1 MKNKAFG
8 EITFN
13 VGWKTTTL
21 ITLFS
26 RESQIV
32 VKAKAYRKTD
42 VVTVEQEKS
51 FTDYSKNESEYRTT
65 IEKMLSDYSD
75 EAANRFIPKT
85 LLFERD
91 GAWALLCDDLLD
103 PDGGIAVCLQ
113 PDKKIVLQDD
123 YL

>member
-51 FTDYSKNESEYRTT
+51 FTDYSKNKSEYRPT

>member
-51 FTDYSKNESEYRTT
+51 FTDYSKNKSEYRTT

>member
-42 VVTVEQEKS
+42 VVTAEQEKS
-51 FTDYSKNESEYRTT
+51 FTDYSKNKSEYRTT
-65 IEKMLSDYSD
+65 IEKLLSDYSD

-113 PDKKIVLQDD
+113 PDKKIVLQDE

>member
-42 VVTVEQEKS
+42 VVTAEQEKS
-51 FTDYSKNESEYRTT
+51 FTDYSKNKSEYRTT
-65 IEKMLSDYSD
+65 IEKLLSDYSD
-75 EAANRFIPKT
+75 DAANRFIPKT